1 MIYPAGLP
9 LMKSRV
15 FKQADS
21 DCLAHV
27 ASIYYEAHARTGD
40 HREAFVDTVRKA
52 LQAGYQPYAAWV
64 TDAMLRTG
72 RPTHAVIL
80 SHPDAEKAFPVTV
93 GGVMVQ
99 WANWLMESEAYTP
112 ETGRGWRLIE
122 GEALDLFMR
131 WARKEPQWVEQEYV
145 MGMEP

>member
-1 MIYPAGLP
+1 
-9 LMKSRV
+9 MKSRV

-21 DCLAHV
+21 ECLAHV

-40 HREAFVDTVRKA
+40 HREAFVETVRKA

-80 SHPDAEKAFPVTV
+80 SHPEAEQAFPVTV
-93 GGVMVQ
+93 GGVMIQ
-99 WANWLMESEAYTP
+99 WANWMMDSEAYTP
-112 ETGRGWRLIE
+112 EAGRGWRLIE

>member
-1 MIYPAGLP
+1 
-9 LMKSRV
+9 MKSRV

-21 DCLAHV
+21 ECLAHV

-40 HREAFVDTVRKA
+40 HRQAFAETVRKA

-64 TDAMLRTG
+64 TDAMLITG

-80 SHPDAEKAFPVTV
+80 SHPEAEQAFPVTV
-93 GGVMVQ
+93 GGVMIQ
-99 WANWLMESEAYTP
+99 WANWMMDSEAYTP
-112 ETGRGWRLIE
+112 EAGRGWRLIE
-122 GEALDLFMR
+122 GEAHDLYMR
-131 WARKEPQWVEQEYV
+131 WAHEEPQWVEQDFA

>member
-1 MIYPAGLP
+1 
-9 LMKSRV
+9 MKSRV

-21 DCLAHV
+21 ECLAHV

-40 HREAFVDTVRKA
+40 HREAFVETVRRA
-52 LQAGYQPYAAWV
+52 LLAGYQPYAAWV

-80 SHPDAEKAFPVTV
+80 SHPEAEQAFPVTV
-93 GGVMVQ
+93 GGVMIQ
-99 WANWLMESEAYTP
+99 WANWMMDSEAYTP
-112 ETGRGWRLIE
+112 EAGRGWRLIE

>member
-1 MIYPAGLP
+1 MIFPVGLP

-93 GGVMVQ
+93 GGVMIQ